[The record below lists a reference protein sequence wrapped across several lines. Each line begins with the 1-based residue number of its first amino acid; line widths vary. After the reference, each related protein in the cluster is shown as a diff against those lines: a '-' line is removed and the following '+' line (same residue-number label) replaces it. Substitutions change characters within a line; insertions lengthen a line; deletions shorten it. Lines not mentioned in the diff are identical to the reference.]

1 MRIKSFCN
9 LVDRFIFLQQMLGQ
23 KFLFLIHFFML
34 LLISGMI
41 VAKSETKS
49 VPLGKTLIP
58 RKKGAFYPGLR
69 DKERYKTRPAVERFL
84 GKIKENKRLTLR
96 LHKLDVT
103 ELLSN
108 LVYA

>member
-1 MRIKSFCN
+1 
-9 LVDRFIFLQQMLGQ
+9 
-23 KFLFLIHFFML
+23 
-34 LLISGMI
+34 MI

-103 ELLSN
+103 FFSFFALGDALKFLSYFVN
-108 LVYA
+108 RTI